1 MGPLLMVPS
10 RPSLISRVSP
20 QALTANGT
28 TANGLLL
35 KISSDTINSGL
46 TYIVRSRF
54 RGQEAESAYGAAAY
68 KI

>member
-10 RPSLISRVSP
+10 RLSLISRVSP

-28 TANGLLL
+28 TANVLLL
-35 KISSDTINSGL
+35 KISSDPISSGL
-46 TYIVRSRF
+46 IYIVCSQF
-54 RGQEAESAYGAAAY
+54 RGQKANGAAAY